1 MDNEQEKNLRR
12 EIRRLGKKIADANAL
27 IDTLQT
33 VLRRAENVIDADTP
47 EYEYVFTQSARWSIE
62 AKI

>member
-1 MDNEQEKNLRR
+1 MEDTQQKDLRK
-12 EIRRLGKKIADANAL
+12 EIRHLEKRLADANAL

-33 VLRRAENVIDADTP
+33 VLRRAKNVIEPGTAD
-47 EYEYVFTQSARWSIE
+47 YDYVFTQSARWCIE